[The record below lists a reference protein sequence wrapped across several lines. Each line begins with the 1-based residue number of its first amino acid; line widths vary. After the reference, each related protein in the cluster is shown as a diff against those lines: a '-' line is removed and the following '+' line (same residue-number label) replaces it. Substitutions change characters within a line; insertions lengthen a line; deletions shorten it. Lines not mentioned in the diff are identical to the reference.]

1 MNGKGLVLVVIDG
14 LTPSVFER
22 AVETGEAP
30 ALAYLAANGRYA
42 RATSTF
48 PSLTP
53 VCVSSIATG
62 AHPDVHHIPHL
73 VWFDRDEHRVVEYGS
88 SLGAIVAAGTRRALV
103 DTIFDLSARHLAG
116 EATTVFEALD
126 DAGLVTAAVNFT
138 CYRGRTEHRAT
149 LPGVTRTV
157 RGPRR
162 FFFYN
167 LFESDVTGAPL
178 AVRRRAAGSIDE
190 YAAAVG
196 RWLVARDGF
205 DFFVF
210 YLADYDYASHALG
223 PEGAAG
229 KLADADQAIASLMD
243 VAGGPDAF
251 LQRYAVVLCSDHGQ
265 TRVEQA
271 TRLED
276 AYADLRLFRRSGLE
290 RPDVA
295 VCASNR
301 AGQVYRLPLC
311 AEPVRALAE
320 RLDGRPEVDVAMFLE
335 DGGAVARR
343 GGEELRFRAQE
354 GGWELDGDAAVLDH
368 PDGLV
373 RVWAALR
380 NPHAGDVL
388 VSAAAGYE
396 FADLGG
402 NSHVGGGS
410 HGSLLAGDSEVPMLV
425 VGLDAVPGGITGVMP
440 AVLAHFGV
448 QSPASIRPLTR
459 AV

>member
-1 MNGKGLVLVVIDG
+1 VRSLVLVVVDG
-14 LTPSVFER
+14 LTPAVFER
-22 AVETGEAP
+22 AIETGETP
-30 ALAYLAANGRYA
+30 ALAFLAAHGRYA

-73 VWFDRDEHRVVEYGS
+73 VWFDRDERRVVEYGS
-88 SLGAIVAAGTRRALV
+88 SLGAVVAAGTRRSLV
-103 DTIFDLSARHLAG
+103 DTIFDLSARHLSP

-149 LPGVTRTV
+149 LPGVKRAV

-210 YLADYDYASHALG
+210 YLSDYDYASHALG
-223 PEGAAG
+223 PEGASG
-229 KLADADQAIASLMD
+229 KLADADHALASLME

-251 LQRYAVVLCSDHGQ
+251 LERYAVVLCSDHGQ

-271 TRLED
+271 ARLED

-311 AEPVRALAE
+311 AESVRALAE
-320 RLDGRPEVDVAMFLE
+320 RLDGRAEVDVALFLE
-335 DGGAVARR
+335 DCRAVARR
-343 GGEELRFRAQE
+343 DGEELRFRDA
-354 GGWELDGDAAVLDH
+354 GAGWELDGDPAVLDH
-368 PDGLV
+368 PDGLE
-373 RVWAALR
+373 RAWAALR
-380 NPHAGDVL
+380 TPKAGDVL

-425 VGLDAVPGGITGVMP
+425 VGIDAVPAGITGVMP
-440 AVLAHFGV
+440 TVLAHFGV
-448 QSPASIRPLTR
+448 EPPASTRRPAR

>member
-1 MNGKGLVLVVIDG
+1 VRSLVLVVVDG

-22 AVETGEAP
+22 AVETEETP
-30 ALAYLAANGRYA
+30 ALAFLARHGRYA

-73 VWFDRDEHRVVEYGS
+73 VWFDRDERRVVEYGS
-88 SLGAIVAAGTRRALV
+88 SLGAIVAAGTRRSLV
-103 DTIFDLSARHLAG
+103 DTIFDLSARHLSP

-126 DAGLVTAAVNFT
+126 DADLVTAAVNFT

-149 LPGVTRTV
+149 LPGVNRTV

-210 YLADYDYASHALG
+210 YLSDYDYASHALG

-229 KLADADQAIASLMD
+229 KLADADHAIASLME

-251 LQRYAVVLCSDHGQ
+251 VERYAVVLCSDHGQ
-265 TRVEQA
+265 TRVEHEA
-271 TRLED
+271 RLED

-311 AEPVRALAE
+311 DEPVRALAE
-320 RLDGRPEVDVAMFLE
+320 RLDGRPEVDVALFLE
-335 DGGAVARR
+335 DGRAVARR
-343 GGEELRFRAQE
+343 DGEELRFRRSE
-354 GGWELDGDAAVLDH
+354 GGWELDGDPAVLDH
-368 PDGLV
+368 PDGLE
-373 RVWAALR
+373 RAWAALR
-380 NPHAGDVL
+380 NPNAGDVL
-388 VSAAAGYE
+388 VSAAAGHE
-396 FADLGG
+396 FVDLGG

-425 VGLDAVPGGITGVMP
+425 VGIDAVPAGITGVMP

-448 QSPASIRPLTR
+448 KPPASIRPLVR

>member
-1 MNGKGLVLVVIDG
+1 VQTKGLVLVVIDG
-14 LTPSVFER
+14 LTPSVFEQ
-22 AVETGEAP
+22 AVESGDAP
-30 ALAYLAANGRYA
+30 ALAFLAAHGRYA

-73 VWFDRDEHRVVEYGS
+73 VWFDRDERRVVEYGS

-103 DTIFDLSARHLAG
+103 DTIFDLSARHLSS

-149 LPGVTRTV
+149 LPGVNRTV

-223 PEGAAG
+223 PENAGA
-229 KLADADQAIASLMD
+229 KLADADRAVGSLMD

-251 LQRYAVVLCSDHGQ
+251 LDRYAVVLCSDHGQ
-265 TRVEQA
+265 TPVEQA
-271 TRLED
+271 VRLEE
-276 AYADLRLFRRSGLE
+276 AYRDLELFRRSGFE

-311 AEPVRALAE
+311 VESVRALAE
-320 RLDGRPEVDVAMFLE
+320 RLDGRPEVDAALFLE
-335 DGGAVARR
+335 EGWAVARHE
-343 GGEELRFRAQE
+343 GEELRFRSGE

-368 PDGLV
+368 PDGLG
-373 RVWAALR
+373 RAWAALR
-380 NPHAGDVL
+380 NPNAGDVL
-388 VSAAAGYE
+388 VSAAPGYE
-396 FADLGG
+396 FVDLGG
-402 NSHVGGGS
+402 SSHVGGGS
-410 HGSLLAGDSEVPMLV
+410 HGSLNAGDSEVPMLV
-425 VGLDAVPGGITGVMP
+425 VGLDSVPAGITGVTP
-440 AVLAHFGV
+440 AVLAHFRV
-448 QSPASIRPLTR
+448 EPPASIRPPVH
-459 AV
+459 AA